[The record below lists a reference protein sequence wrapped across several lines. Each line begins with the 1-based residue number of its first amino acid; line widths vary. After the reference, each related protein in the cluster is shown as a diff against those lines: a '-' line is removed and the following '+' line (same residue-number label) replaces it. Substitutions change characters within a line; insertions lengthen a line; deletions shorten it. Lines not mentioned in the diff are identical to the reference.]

1 MERKQSSFNKNNKKS
16 TSYPNSKPDFKK
28 DGKPFEKK
36 SGSFKPNN
44 NRFSKSY
51 KKKETKVEDADG
63 IRLNKY
69 LAHAGIASRREAD
82 ELILTGVVEVNG
94 KVVQELGYKVQPTDT
109 VRFDGREL
117 KAERKVYVL
126 LNKPKGFITT
136 TNDEKMRKTVMDL
149 VANASPYRIY
159 PVGRLDRATTGVL
172 LLTNDGDMAKK
183 LTHPKHGVKKIYHVT
198 LDKSLSLG
206 DLHKIQE
213 GIQLEE
219 GVAVVDKISFIESK
233 AKNELGVE
241 INIGWNRVIRRIF
254 ESLGYEVTKL
264 DRVYFGGLTKK
275 GVNRGEWK
283 ILTEQEVNN
292 LKML

>member
-1 MERKQSSFNKNNKKS
+1 
-16 TSYPNSKPDFKK
+16 
-28 DGKPFEKK
+28 
-36 SGSFKPNN
+36 
-44 NRFSKSY
+44 
-51 KKKETKVEDADG
+51 
-63 IRLNKY
+63 
-69 LAHAGIASRREAD
+69 
-82 ELILTGVVEVNG
+82 
-94 KVVQELGYKVQPTDT
+94 
-109 VRFDGREL
+109 
-117 KAERKVYVL
+117 
-126 LNKPKGFITT
+126 
-136 TNDEKMRKTVMDL
+136 MRKTVMDL

-219 GVAVVDKISFIESK
+219 GIAVVDKISFIESK

-241 INIGWNRVIRRIF
+241 IHIGWNRVIRRIF

>member
-1 MERKQSSFNKNNKKS
+1 
-16 TSYPNSKPDFKK
+16 
-28 DGKPFEKK
+28 
-36 SGSFKPNN
+36 
-44 NRFSKSY
+44 
-51 KKKETKVEDADG
+51 
-63 IRLNKY
+63 
-69 LAHAGIASRREAD
+69 
-82 ELILTGVVEVNG
+82 
-94 KVVQELGYKVQPTDT
+94 
-109 VRFDGREL
+109 
-117 KAERKVYVL
+117 
-126 LNKPKGFITT
+126 
-136 TNDEKMRKTVMDL
+136 MDL

-219 GVAVVDKISFIESK
+219 GIAVVDKISFIESK

-241 INIGWNRVIRRIF
+241 IHIGWNRVIRRIF

-264 DRVYFGGLTKK
+264 DRV
-275 GVNRGEWK
+275 
-283 ILTEQEVNN
+283 
-292 LKML
+292 